1 MSKVYVVIPHYNKW
15 ELTHA
20 RLNELHKYC
29 KNSVTEVLVVDNGS
43 TDEGTQGGL
52 GWWSKFPSTT
62 EFKVRS
68 LRIEENVGFLLASNA
83 GIFDIVSRCEPDDII
98 ILLSND
104 VEVRTDF
111 VSQVTDIISHAPD
124 SLVGGVLYTHDTGWN
139 VFDGRLFPYIEGWLL
154 AMNSTGWGK
163 AEWGFDER
171 FAPSDYEDIDLSTYM
186 LTCGY
191 DLVPLNNPGIHH
203 IGGQS
208 YGYTEERRKRTEE
221 NKKKF
226 EAKWIGSQK

>member
-1 MSKVYVVIPHYNKW
+1 VSKVYVVIPHYNKW

-20 RLNELHKYC
+20 RLNELYKYC
-29 KNSVTEVLVVDNGS
+29 RNSVTEVLVVDNGS
-43 TDEGTQGGL
+43 TDEGTKGGL
-52 GWWSKFPSTT
+52 EWWSKFPSST

-68 LRIEENVGFLLASNA
+68 LWIEENVGFLKASNA

-98 ILLSND
+98 VLLSND

-111 VSQVTDIISHAPD
+111 VRQVTDIIGQTPV
-124 SLVGGVLYTHDTGWN
+124 LVGGILYTHDTGWN
-139 VFDGRLFPYIEGWLL
+139 KFGDVLFPYLEGWLL
-154 AMNSTGWGK
+154 AAHSLDWQILG
-163 AEWGFDER
+163 GFDFR
-171 FAPSDYEDIDLSTYM
+171 FAPSDYEDVDLSTQA
-186 LTCGY
+186 LKHGY

-221 NKKKF
+221 NRKKF
-226 EAKWIGSQK
+226 ESKWITKI